1 VFRTAK
7 RHARQLAGI
16 SRGQAMAEKRER
28 SDMSDRLSALE
39 KELTR
44 LRRQNADMTQAL
56 ADATQRV
63 QDLES
68 ARDLALD
75 RIEWAIDSLHT
86 VIEQEQ

>member
-1 VFRTAK
+1 
-7 RHARQLAGI
+7 
-16 SRGQAMAEKRER
+16 MAVKRER

-44 LRRQNADMTQAL
+44 LRRENAGMTQAL
-56 ADATQRV
+56 ADAAQRV

-86 VIEQEQ
+86 LVDQEQ